1 METILNQVMLIA
13 VLTER
18 TVQAVK
24 KVYARLPDHIE
35 KYVNIVLSVLI
46 AILGCW
52 LFRVDALAAVNII
65 APYYLGFVLTG
76 ILAAFGSNILHLLVA
91 ILGDWRETMRP
102 GAG

>member
-52 LFRVDALAAVNII
+52 LFKVDALAAVNII

-91 ILGDWRETMRP
+91 ILSDWRETMRS
-102 GAG
+102 GG